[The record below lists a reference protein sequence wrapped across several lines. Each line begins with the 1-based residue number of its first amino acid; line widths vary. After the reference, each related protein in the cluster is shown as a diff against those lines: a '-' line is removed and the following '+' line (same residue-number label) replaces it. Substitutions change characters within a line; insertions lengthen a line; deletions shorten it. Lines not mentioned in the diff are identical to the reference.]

1 MFCGRAVYFFKY
13 KDPEFFKRLFGAIR
27 EINRTALDLPQEH
40 KLDVQISEPEQPVL
54 TGFQIVDS
62 TRRMI
67 FLEGPKETMAL
78 LASKVPRG
86 RANSESFK
94 VFANP
99 NLGFGERLYGQYEVR
114 IPTLKVGGKLDSK
127 HCES

>member
-1 MFCGRAVYFFKY
+1 M
-13 KDPEFFKRLFGAIR
+13 
-27 EINRTALDLPQEH
+27 
-40 KLDVQISEPEQPVL
+40 L

-86 RANSESFK
+86 RANSEGHQTHAS
-94 VFANP
+94 VVVIGASSSVS
-99 NLGFGERLYGQYEVR
+99 L
-114 IPTLKVGGKLDSK
+114 
-127 HCES
+127 